1 MTRRSRFMPIMLVI
15 LTTLA
20 AAQLSL
26 ALTSS
31 TPSYDFYD
39 PLIDVHRLVVDR
51 HISEPDEKAMQE
63 AAIHAMLE
71 SLDDPYSVYIPARE
85 IDTFTKDLEGDY
97 AGIGAEVIMV
107 ENDDQLELMIITP
120 MEGSPALKSGILAGD
135 IIESMGSAFPILQEN
150 GDQKQNLSCPS
161 RSTWECLK
169 ID

>member
-31 TPSYDFYD
+31 TPSLDFYD
-39 PLIDVHRLVVDR
+39 PLIDVHRLVVDH
-51 HISEPDEKAMQE
+51 HIAEPDQKAMQE

-85 IDTFTKDLEGDY
+85 IDTFTKNLEGDY
-97 AGIGAEVIMV
+97 AGIGAEVKMV
-107 ENDDQLELMIITP
+107 END
-120 MEGSPALKSGILAGD
+120 AV
-135 IIESMGSAFPILQEN
+135 
-150 GDQKQNLSCPS
+150 
-161 RSTWECLK
+161 
-169 ID
+169 